1 MYQTVHDGIV
11 SSYWIRFC
19 RTQLSVWTPAG
30 ATLLLT
36 GCLATASV
44 LNEAPH
50 DRQLAPRDSG
60 IKNEYSAEYQ
70 DPASPGPSSFLA
82 EKLVSPLTN
91 YSDAYWSALGELDVN
106 TLRSSART
114 SPEVG
119 FAEGIALLVAGERE
133 KAESAF
139 AVTSWQSTDDNV
151 AVASQIMLARTL
163 LAERKWKALRDMSFS
178 PSLAL
183 SNRENSSDLKKW
195 GQAFAGVEDQI
206 TTIPAQPVT
215 LQMKIT
221 AVGTPTVR
229 VRING
234 KDYEFWIDTGSSMTV
249 LSSRVVSDANVPIVS
264 PDTLSIGTFESRAPV
279 RPALVARMELGG
291 IVLANVPAIEM
302 DASLMRIKSS
312 AQGVRGPELRVD
324 GIIGWDVIR
333 QFDIVMDYIG
343 GTITL
348 RRPVH
353 LTTNG
358 TTFQNLIWMGKP
370 LVQVTMKSGG
380 TFRFS
385 LDTGAQ
391 ASVLNASILDE
402 LGIGTRTS
410 GGRLSGVGSSGRRTN
425 RVVPSLTM
433 EIAGRLLRLES
444 VIVYGPVYSGLVQ
457 SSGILGSDL
466 GRFGKIRI
474 DATNGLFSVGE

>member
-1 MYQTVHDGIV
+1 
-11 SSYWIRFC
+11 
-19 RTQLSVWTPAG
+19 
-30 ATLLLT
+30 
-36 GCLATASV
+36 
-44 LNEAPH
+44 
-50 DRQLAPRDSG
+50 
-60 IKNEYSAEYQ
+60 
-70 DPASPGPSSFLA
+70 
-82 EKLVSPLTN
+82 
-91 YSDAYWSALGELDVN
+91 
-106 TLRSSART
+106 
-114 SPEVG
+114 
-119 FAEGIALLVAGERE
+119 
-133 KAESAF
+133 
-139 AVTSWQSTDDNV
+139 
-151 AVASQIMLARTL
+151 
-163 LAERKWKALRDMSFS
+163 
-178 PSLAL
+178 
-183 SNRENSSDLKKW
+183 
-195 GQAFAGVEDQI
+195 
-206 TTIPAQPVT
+206 
-215 LQMKIT
+215 
-221 AVGTPTVR
+221 
-229 VRING
+229 
-234 KDYEFWIDTGSSMTV
+234 
-249 LSSRVVSDANVPIVS
+249 
-264 PDTLSIGTFESRAPV
+264 
-279 RPALVARMELGG
+279 MELGG

-410 GGRLSGVGSSGRRTN
+410 GGRLSGVGSSGRPTN